1 MSPRGGQM
9 DDNTD
14 PRWEV
19 IRPALSKLL
28 GLDTCEDAD
37 LVRGLLEELL
47 EQRAAAVADVRATME
62 RIEALQGR
70 IETLQANAISLQ
82 CESAYY
88 RGRWQSATDEAVR
101 AHRDLTRLRGEA
113 DDLRV
118 SLAVERR
125 RAELRAGGAK

>member
-1 MSPRGGQM
+1 M

-14 PRWEV
+14 PRWAV

-47 EQRAAAVADVRATME
+47 EQRAAAVADGRVTQE
-62 RIEALQGR
+62 RIEALKA
-70 IETLQANAISLQ
+70 QALEIQ
-82 CESAYY
+82 FQSAYY
-88 RGRWQSATDEAVR
+88 QGRWESAIDETAR
-101 AHRDLTRLRGEA
+101 LQRDLTRLRSEA

-118 SLAVERR
+118 SLAVERL
-125 RAELRAGGAK
+125 RAELRAGGSK